1 MADELLNTS
10 TAAAMLGELMTD
22 KTPEQWMLWL
32 QNNRNKSRRAAYRI
46 PTEKMGGGVFYLREE
61 LCKFAEFEKSR
72 RLGAITLTGRA
83 AEIVHAFG
91 IGTAGGSTT
100 GRKMGKPNISL
111 QIDEATRERFIQFA
125 ISNPLM
131 VYRLELNEA
140 KFIAQ
145 ELTELLNYCV
155 RSGGGK

>member
-1 MADELLNTS
+1 MADELLNSGMAAKLLSELIPDRTS
-10 TAAAMLGELMTD
+10 
-22 KTPEQWMLWL
+22 EQWTLWL

-46 PTEKMGGGVFYLREE
+46 PVEKLGGGVFYSREE
-61 LCKFAEFEKSR
+61 IARFAEFEKSR
-72 RLGAITLTGRA
+72 KLGAITLTGRA
-83 AEIVHAFG
+83 AEVVRAFG

-131 VYRLELNEA
+131 VYRLELDEA